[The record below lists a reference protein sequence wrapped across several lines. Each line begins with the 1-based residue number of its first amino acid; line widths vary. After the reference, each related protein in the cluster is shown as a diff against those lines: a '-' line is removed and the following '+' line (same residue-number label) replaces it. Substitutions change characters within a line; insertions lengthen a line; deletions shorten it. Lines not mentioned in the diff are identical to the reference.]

1 MSPFAK
7 NLLPLRILFDQ
18 RKDFRF
24 LDLARS
30 IEWERLNAQGSH
42 LDHSTELP
50 VRAKHLEH
58 TPDKVF
64 CAFTIEA
71 LEYRDGFLAKS
82 RV

>member
-1 MSPFAK
+1 
-7 NLLPLRILFDQ
+7 LHILIDQ
-18 RKDFRF
+18 RNDFRL
-24 LDLARS
+24 LDLARR

-42 LDHSTELP
+42 LDHSAKLP
-50 VRAKHLEH
+50 VRAEHLEH

-71 LEYRDGFLAKS
+71 LEYHDGFLAKS